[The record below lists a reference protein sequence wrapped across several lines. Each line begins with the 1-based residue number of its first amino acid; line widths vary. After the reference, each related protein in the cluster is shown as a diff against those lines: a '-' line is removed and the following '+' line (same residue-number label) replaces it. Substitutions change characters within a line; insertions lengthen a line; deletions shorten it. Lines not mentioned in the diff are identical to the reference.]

1 MTKRIVVAGA
11 RGFLGKRLVAELIR
25 CGAEVLAIDV
35 GDSVEEVNGVWDVF
49 FNLAWVG
56 KGGALR
62 ANYDVQMSN
71 VKVGLDFYREARRLG
86 CKRYV
91 CMGTIGEKMARLP
104 ECQHIKSQN
113 LIYAIS
119 KNYLHDVLNSLEDR
133 CCQVIWVTLGNI
145 YGGSDAGGNIVD
157 YCLREILAGREAIF
171 GPAEQP
177 YDFVHVDDAVRA
189 LAGIG
194 LDDRV
199 KSSGFYVGA
208 GRPKPLKDYLLEIG
222 RLAGCENLI
231 GIGKRPDDGTRYL
244 ADWFDITALKAETD
258 FEPRVSFEDGVR
270 GNIDSVKG
278 ALWRS

>member
-1 MTKRIVVAGA
+1 MAKKIVVAGA
-11 RGFLGKRLVAELIR
+11 KGFLGKRLVAELIR
-25 CGAEVLAIDV
+25 QGTEVSTVDLGDRIEDV
-35 GDSVEEVNGVWDVF
+35 GGVWDVF

-62 ANYDVQMSN
+62 ANYDVQMTN

-86 CKRYV
+86 CRRYV

-113 LIYAIS
+113 FIYAIS
-119 KNYLHDVLNSLEDR
+119 KNYLHEVLNALEQPD
-133 CCQVIWVTLGNI
+133 CKVIWATLGNI

-157 YCLREILAGREAIF
+157 YCLREILTGREAIF

-199 KSSGFYVGA
+199 KSSGFYVGN
-208 GRPKPLKDYLLEIG
+208 GRPEPLKKYLLEIG
-222 RLAGCENLI
+222 CLAGCENLI
-231 GIGKRPDDGTRYL
+231 GIGKRPDDGTRYR
-244 ADWFDITALKAETD
+244 ADWFDITPLKAETG
-258 FEPRVSFEDGVR
+258 FEPRISFEEGVR

-278 ALWRS
+278 AL

>member
-1 MTKRIVVAGA
+1 MDKRIVVAGA
-11 RGFLGKRLVAELIR
+11 KGFLGKRLVAELIR
-25 CGAEVLAIDV
+25 RRAEVATVDLDDRIEDV
-35 GDSVEEVNGVWDVF
+35 DGAWDVF

-62 ANYDVQMSN
+62 ADYNVQMSN

-86 CKRYV
+86 CRRYV

-104 ECQHIKSQN
+104 ECQRIKSQN
-113 LIYAIS
+113 FIYAIS
-119 KNYLHDVLNSLEDR
+119 KNYLHEVLNSIEQPD
-133 CCQVIWVTLGNI
+133 CKVIWATLGNI

-177 YDFVHVDDAVRA
+177 YDFIHVDDAVRA

-199 KSSGFYVGA
+199 KSSDFYVGN
-208 GRPKPLKDYLLEIG
+208 GCPKPLKNYLLEIG
-222 RLAGCENLI
+222 CLAECENLI
-231 GIGKRPDDGTRYL
+231 GIGKRPDDGTRYR
-244 ADWFDITALKAETD
+244 ADWFDITALKMETG
-258 FEPRVSFEDGVR
+258 FEPRVSFKEGVC
-270 GNIDSVKG
+270 GNIVSVKG
-278 ALWRS
+278 AL